1 MMFHVKHEP
10 WGPAAGL
17 ALNTRQTEQLDLFE
31 DLLAERAVPLGMIAE
46 ADLPRLGERH
56 ILDAI
61 RGAPLLPPGGG
72 RVCDLGS
79 GAGLPGIPVAIARP
93 DATVTLVE
101 TRRNRAAFLELAVE
115 RLDLGNAEVHPGRA
129 QDLPDGDFDACLARA
144 FAPLR
149 PTWEV
154 ARRLLRPTGILLFWA
169 GRGAD
174 PRADAPANAR
184 LTISPTSPLADAG
197 PIVIMAPQ

>member
-1 MMFHVKHEP
+1 MMFHVKHER
-10 WGPAAGL
+10 WGPASGL
-17 ALNTRQTEQLDLFE
+17 ALDARQTAQLDRYE

-46 ADLPRLGERH
+46 TDLPRLGERH

-61 RGAPLLPPGGG
+61 RAAPLIPPAGG

-93 DATVTLVE
+93 DAAVTLVE
-101 TRRNRAAFLELAVE
+101 MRRNRAAFLELAVE
-115 RLDLGNAEVHPGRA
+115 RLQLANVDVHPGRA
-129 QDLPDGDFDACLARA
+129 EDLPDAGFDVCLARA

-149 PTWEV
+149 PAWET
-154 ARRLLRPTGILLFWA
+154 ARRLLRPSGVLLYWA

-174 PRADAPANAR
+174 PAADAPDDAR
-184 LTISPTSPLADAG
+184 VTTSRTSSLAEAG
-197 PIVIMAPQ
+197 PIVIMTPQ

>member
-17 ALNTRQTEQLDLFE
+17 ALDARQTTQLDRYE
-31 DLLAERAVPLGMIAE
+31 DLLADRAVPLGMIAE
-46 ADLPRLGERH
+46 ADLPRLAERH
-56 ILDAI
+56 ILDAL
-61 RGAPLLPPGGG
+61 RGAPLLPREVGT
-72 RVCDLGS
+72 VCDLGS

-101 TRRNRAAFLELAVE
+101 PRRNRAAFLELAVE
-115 RLDLGNAEVHPGRA
+115 RLGLGNAEVHPGRA
-129 QDLPDGDFDACLARA
+129 EDLPDGGFDACLARA

-149 PTWEV
+149 PTWEA

-174 PRADAPANAR
+174 LHADAPADAR
-184 LTISPTSPLADAG
+184 LTISPTSPLAEAG